1 MRSSI
6 IILLLF
12 VSTIVLLPVSFSQV
26 GDRVCPASAACE
38 EPFDPSP
45 LTNTMPDFA
54 QLGFNEESISIP
66 ASGSTV
72 VVGPGE
78 ELFIL
83 ADKQIIV
90 TLGEPG
96 EDLMFR
102 GIVPGRRINQLELPV
117 VGIGETMLVELTMLE
132 VTANELA
139 NAGFPADNPIFAGGN
154 AREDVDQVA
163 NCLSL
168 QNRIEG
174 LRKNIGERNSDIV
187 DLRNQ
192 PGGFQNQTVQRLI
205 IRMQND
211 NDRDRELL
219 PTLDAQFEILQ
230 CDRVPRDEQERPEAR
245 PTDLSASSF
254 QRSHIFVVGEGS
266 PSGFIPSY
274 QLTGSNLFMEKSEAL
289 ELAILEPTD
298 GFHIISGSYGAIEYP
313 SVISPGSEYIIRYN
327 NTVEDFDPSGE
338 SIEFVLETTRKLR
351 IDSHTADLTT
361 SIEKNGTIASTTLNL
376 PNSQTGYFQINIPE
390 IGESEN
396 GDSPLQYGLH
406 FFHIHS
412 NFVGI
417 GTLDT
422 YLPVYVVPSG
432 EKYANSYNLVG
443 YSMASEPDLRINLA
457 DYVPNAPEL
466 FIVSKSNDV
475 TTFIESQEINLPVAV
490 ISVSDNLGPINSYEI
505 ILDADFITSYSDGK
519 MYILANSATDTFSIS
534 NLKIFN
540 FNINDFNIID
550 SIDKTKTY
558 QNKLGF
564 PIGVD
569 IILDINTIDISVLDE
584 FEQPFID
591 GQIVIQ
597 KANEE
602 FTADLLDIPRL
613 KLPDGNYKITHIVE
627 DEIKSEQDILI
638 SSSGLIQ
645 FNVKTLLLEDQI
657 LTIAIVIEFILIAFF
672 TFRIMSKYFKG

>member
-1 MRSSI
+1 LRSSI
-6 IILLLF
+6 IIFLLF
-12 VSTIVLLPVSFSQV
+12 VSTIVLLPLSFSQV
-26 GDRVCPASAACE
+26 DDRVCPASAACE
-38 EPFDPSP
+38 EPFDPSQ
-45 LTNTMPDFA
+45 LTNVMPDFA
-54 QLGFNEESISIP
+54 HLGFNEESMSIP
-66 ASGSTV
+66 ASGSTI

-83 ADKQIIV
+83 AEEQIII

-117 VGIGETMLVELTMLE
+117 VGVGETMLVELTMLE
-132 VTANELA
+132 
-139 NAGFPADNPIFAGGN
+139 G
-154 AREDVDQVA
+154 EDVDQVA

-168 QNRIEG
+168 QNHIEG

-192 PGGFQNQTVQRLI
+192 PGNFQNQTIQSLI
-205 IRMQND
+205 IKMQND

-245 PTDLSASSF
+245 PTDLVAESF
-254 QRSHIFVVGEGS
+254 QRSHILVVGEGS
-266 PSGFIPSY
+266 PSGFIPNY
-274 QLTGSNLFMEKSEAL
+274 QLTGSNLYMEKSETL

-327 NTVEDFDPSGE
+327 NTVDDFDPSGE

-376 PNSQTGYFQINIPE
+376 PNTQTGYFQINIPE

-406 FFHIHS
+406 FFHVHS

-417 GTLDT
+417 GTLDA

-432 EKYANSYNLVG
+432 EYNLVG
-443 YSMASEPDLRINLA
+443 YSLASEPDLRINLA
-457 DYVPNAPEL
+457 DYVPNTPEL
-466 FIVSKSNDV
+466 FIISKSNDV
-475 TTFIESQEINLPVAV
+475 TTFIESQEINIPVAV
-490 ISVSDNLGPINSYEI
+490 ISVSDNLGPINLYEI

-519 MYILANSATDTFSIS
+519 TYILANSATDTFSIS

-540 FNINDFNIID
+540 FIINDFTIID

-564 PIGVD
+564 PNNLD
-569 IILDINTIDISVLDE
+569 LILDINTIDISVFDE

-597 KANEE
+597 KADEE
-602 FTADLLDIPRL
+602 FTTDLLDIPRL

-627 DEIKSEQDILI
+627 DEIKSEQDISI

-645 FNVKTLLLEDQI
+645 FNVKTLTLEDQI
-657 LTIAIVIEFILIAFF
+657 LTIAIIIESILIAFF
-672 TFRIMSKYFKG
+672 TFRIMAKYFKG

>member
-6 IILLLF
+6 IIFLLF
-12 VSTIVLLPVSFSQV
+12 VSTIVLLPLSFSQV
-26 GDRVCPASAACE
+26 DDRVCPASAACE
-38 EPFDPSP
+38 EPFDPSQ
-45 LTNTMPDFA
+45 LTNVMPDFA
-54 QLGFNEESISIP
+54 HLGFNEESMSIP
-66 ASGSTV
+66 ASGSTI

-83 ADKQIIV
+83 AEEQIII

-117 VGIGETMLVELTMLE
+117 VGVGETMLVELTMLE
-132 VTANELA
+132 
-139 NAGFPADNPIFAGGN
+139 G
-154 AREDVDQVA
+154 EDVDQVA

-168 QNRIEG
+168 QNHIEG

-245 PTDLSASSF
+245 PTDLVAESF
-254 QRSHIFVVGEGS
+254 QRSHILVVGEGS
-266 PSGFIPSY
+266 PSGFIPNY
-274 QLTGSNLFMEKSEAL
+274 QLTGSNLYMEKSETL

-327 NTVEDFDPSGE
+327 NTVDDFDPSGE

-376 PNSQTGYFQINIPE
+376 PNTQTGYFQINIPE

-406 FFHIHS
+406 FFHVHS

-417 GTLDT
+417 GTLDA

-432 EKYANSYNLVG
+432 EYNLVG
-443 YSMASEPDLRINLA
+443 YSLASEPDLRINLA
-457 DYVPNAPEL
+457 DYVPNTPEL
-466 FIVSKSNDV
+466 FIISKSNDV
-475 TTFIESQEINLPVAV
+475 TTFIESQEINIPVAV
-490 ISVSDNLGPINSYEI
+490 ISVSDNLGPINLYEI

-519 MYILANSATDTFSIS
+519 TYILANSATDTFSIS

-540 FNINDFNIID
+540 FIINDFTIID

-564 PIGVD
+564 PNNLD
-569 IILDINTIDISVLDE
+569 LILDINTIDISVFDE

-597 KANEE
+597 KADEE
-602 FTADLLDIPRL
+602 FTTDLLDIPRL

-627 DEIKSEQDILI
+627 DEIKSEQDISI

-645 FNVKTLLLEDQI
+645 FNVKTLTLEDQI
-657 LTIAIVIEFILIAFF
+657 LTIAIIIESILIAFF

>member
-6 IILLLF
+6 IIFLLF

-26 GDRVCPASAACE
+26 DDRVCPASAACE
-38 EPFDPSP
+38 EPFDPSQ
-45 LTNTMPDFA
+45 LTNVMPDFA
-54 QLGFNEESISIP
+54 HLGFNEESMSIP
-66 ASGSTV
+66 ASGSTI

-83 ADKQIIV
+83 SEKQIII
-90 TLGEPG
+90 TLGEPD

-102 GIVPGRRINQLELPV
+102 GIVPGHRVNQLELPV
-117 VGIGETMLVELTMLE
+117 LGVGETMLVELTMLE
-132 VTANELA
+132 VTADELA
-139 NAGFPADNPIFAGGN
+139 NAGFPADNPIFAGIN
-154 AREDVDQVA
+154 ARENVDQVA
-163 NCLSL
+163 SCLSL
-168 QNRIEG
+168 QNHIEE
-174 LRKNIGERNSDIV
+174 LRKNIQTRNSEIV

-192 PGGFQNQTVQRLI
+192 PGGFQNQTIQRLI
-205 IRMQND
+205 IGMQND
-211 NDRDRELL
+211 NDRDKELL

-245 PTDLSASSF
+245 PADLVAELF
-254 QRSHIFVVGEGS
+254 QRSHILVVGEGS
-266 PSGFIPSY
+266 PSGFIPNY
-274 QLTGSNLFMEKSEAL
+274 QLTGSNLYMEKSETL

-327 NTVEDFDPSGE
+327 NTVDDFDPSGE

-376 PNSQTGYFQINIPE
+376 PNAQTGYFQINIPE

-417 GTLDT
+417 GTLDV

-443 YSMASEPDLRINLA
+443 YSLASEPDLRIDLA
-457 DYVPNAPEL
+457 DYVPNTPEL
-466 FIVSKSNDV
+466 FIISKSNGV
-475 TTFIESQEINLPVAV
+475 TTFIESQEINIPVAV
-490 ISVSDNLGPINSYEI
+490 ISVSDNLGPINLYEI

-519 MYILANSATDTFSIS
+519 VYILANKSTDTFSIS

-540 FNINDFNIID
+540 FIINDFTIVD
-550 SIDKTKTY
+550 GIDKTKTY

-564 PIGVD
+564 PINLD
-569 IILDINTIDISVLDE
+569 LMLDINTIDISVFDE

-597 KANEE
+597 KADEE
-602 FTADLLDIPRL
+602 FTTDLFNIPRL

-627 DEIKSEQDILI
+627 DEIKSEQDISI

-645 FNVKTLLLEDQI
+645 FNIKTLTLEDQI
-657 LTIAIVIEFILIAFF
+657 LTIAIIIESILIAFF

>member
-6 IILLLF
+6 IIFLLF
-12 VSTIVLLPVSFSQV
+12 VSTIVLLPLSFSQV
-26 GDRVCPASAACE
+26 DDRVCPASAACE
-38 EPFDPSP
+38 EPFDPSQ
-45 LTNTMPDFA
+45 LTNVMPDFA
-54 QLGFNEESISIP
+54 HLGFNEESMSIP
-66 ASGSTV
+66 ASGSTI

-83 ADKQIIV
+83 AEEQIII

-117 VGIGETMLVELTMLE
+117 VGVGETMLVELTMLE
-132 VTANELA
+132 
-139 NAGFPADNPIFAGGN
+139 G
-154 AREDVDQVA
+154 EDVDQVA

-168 QNRIEG
+168 QNHIEG

-192 PGGFQNQTVQRLI
+192 PGNFQNQTIQSLI
-205 IRMQND
+205 IKMQND

-245 PTDLSASSF
+245 PTDLVAESF
-254 QRSHIFVVGEGS
+254 QRSHILVVGEGS
-266 PSGFIPSY
+266 PSGFIPNY
-274 QLTGSNLFMEKSEAL
+274 QLTGSNLYMEKSETL

-327 NTVEDFDPSGE
+327 NTVDDFDPSGE

-376 PNSQTGYFQINIPE
+376 PNTQTGYFQINIPE

-406 FFHIHS
+406 FFHVHS

-417 GTLDT
+417 GTLDA

-432 EKYANSYNLVG
+432 EYNLVG
-443 YSMASEPDLRINLA
+443 YSLASEPDLRINLA
-457 DYVPNAPEL
+457 DYVPNTPEL
-466 FIVSKSNDV
+466 FIISKSNDV
-475 TTFIESQEINLPVAV
+475 TTFIESQEINIPVAV
-490 ISVSDNLGPINSYEI
+490 ISVSDNLGPINLYEI

-519 MYILANSATDTFSIS
+519 TYILANSATDTFSIS

-540 FNINDFNIID
+540 FIINDFTIID

-564 PIGVD
+564 PNNLD
-569 IILDINTIDISVLDE
+569 LILDINTIDISVFDE

-597 KANEE
+597 KADEE
-602 FTADLLDIPRL
+602 FTTDLLDIPRL

-627 DEIKSEQDILI
+627 DEIKSEQDISI

-645 FNVKTLLLEDQI
+645 FNVKTLTLEDQI
-657 LTIAIVIEFILIAFF
+657 LTIAIIIESILIAFF
-672 TFRIMSKYFKG
+672 TFRIMAKYFKG

>member
-6 IILLLF
+6 IIFLLF
-12 VSTIVLLPVSFSQV
+12 VSTIVLLPLSFSQV
-26 GDRVCPASAACE
+26 DDRVCPASAACE
-38 EPFDPSP
+38 EPFDPSQ
-45 LTNTMPDFA
+45 LTNVMPDFA
-54 QLGFNEESISIP
+54 HLGFNEESMSIP
-66 ASGSTV
+66 ASGSTI

-83 ADKQIIV
+83 AEEQIII

-96 EDLMFR
+96 EDSMFR

-117 VGIGETMLVELTMLE
+117 VGVGETMLVELTMLE
-132 VTANELA
+132 
-139 NAGFPADNPIFAGGN
+139 G
-154 AREDVDQVA
+154 EDVDQVA

-168 QNRIEG
+168 QNHIEG

-192 PGGFQNQTVQRLI
+192 PGNFQNQTIQSLI
-205 IRMQND
+205 IKMQND

-245 PTDLSASSF
+245 PTDLVAESF
-254 QRSHIFVVGEGS
+254 QRSHILVVGEGS
-266 PSGFIPSY
+266 PSGFIPNY
-274 QLTGSNLFMEKSEAL
+274 QLTGSNLYMEKSETL

-376 PNSQTGYFQINIPE
+376 PNTQTGYFQINIPE

-406 FFHIHS
+406 FFHVHS

-417 GTLDT
+417 GTLDA

-432 EKYANSYNLVG
+432 EYNLVG
-443 YSMASEPDLRINLA
+443 YSLASEPDLRINLA
-457 DYVPNAPEL
+457 DYVPNTPEL
-466 FIVSKSNDV
+466 FIISKSNDV
-475 TTFIESQEINLPVAV
+475 TTFIESQEINIPVAV
-490 ISVSDNLGPINSYEI
+490 ISVSDNLGPINLYEI

-519 MYILANSATDTFSIS
+519 TYILANSATDTFSIS

-540 FNINDFNIID
+540 FIINDFTIID

-564 PIGVD
+564 PNNLD
-569 IILDINTIDISVLDE
+569 LILDINTIDISVFDE

-597 KANEE
+597 KADEE
-602 FTADLLDIPRL
+602 FTTDLLDIPRL

-627 DEIKSEQDILI
+627 DEIQSEQDISI

-645 FNVKTLLLEDQI
+645 FNVKTLTLEDQI
-657 LTIAIVIEFILIAFF
+657 LTIAIIIESILIAFF

>member
-26 GDRVCPASAACE
+26 DDRVCPASAACE
-38 EPFDPSP
+38 EPFNPSQ
-45 LTNTMPDFA
+45 LTNIMPDFA
-54 QLGFNEESISIP
+54 NLGFNEESMSIP
-66 ASGSTV
+66 ASGSTI

-83 ADKQIIV
+83 AEEQIII

-102 GIVPGRRINQLELPV
+102 GIVLGHRVNQLELPV
-117 VGIGETMLVELTMLE
+117 VGVGETMLVELTMLE
-132 VTANELA
+132 VTADEL
-139 NAGFPADNPIFAGGN
+139 
-154 AREDVDQVA
+154 DVDQVA

-168 QNRIEG
+168 QNHIEE
-174 LRKNIGERNSDIV
+174 LRKNIQTRNSEIV

-192 PGGFQNQTVQRLI
+192 PGNFQNQTAQRLI

-211 NDRDRELL
+211 NARDNDLL

-245 PTDLSASSF
+245 PTDLSEESF
-254 QRSHIFVVGEGS
+254 QRSRILVVGEGS
-266 PSGFIPSY
+266 PSGFIPNY
-274 QLTGSNLFMEKSEAL
+274 QLTGSNLFMEKSETL

-376 PNSQTGYFQINIPE
+376 PNAQTGYFQINIPE

-432 EKYANSYNLVG
+432 EYNLVG

-466 FIVSKSNDV
+466 FIISKSNDV
-475 TTFIESQEINLPVAV
+475 TTFIESQEINIPVAV
-490 ISVSDNLGPINSYEI
+490 ISVSDNLGPINLYEI
-505 ILDADFITSYSDGK
+505 VLDADFITSSFDGK
-519 MYILANSATDTFSIS
+519 MYVLANSATDTFSIS
-534 NLKIFN
+534 SLKIFN
-540 FNINDFNIID
+540 FIMTDFNIID
-550 SIDKTKTY
+550 STDKTKTY
-558 QNKLGF
+558 SNKLGF
-564 PIGVD
+564 PINVD
-569 IILDINTIDISVLDE
+569 LMLDINTIDISVFDE

-591 GQIVIQ
+591 GQIIIQ
-597 KANEE
+597 KADEE

-627 DEIKSEQDILI
+627 DEIKSEQDLSI

-657 LTIAIVIEFILIAFF
+657 LTIAIIIESILIAFF

>member
-6 IILLLF
+6 IIFLLF
-12 VSTIVLLPVSFSQV
+12 VSTIVLLPLSFSQV
-26 GDRVCPASAACE
+26 DDRVCPASAACE
-38 EPFDPSP
+38 EPFDPSQ
-45 LTNTMPDFA
+45 LTNVMPDFA
-54 QLGFNEESISIP
+54 HLGFNEESMSIP
-66 ASGSTV
+66 ASGSTI

-83 ADKQIIV
+83 AEEQIII

-96 EDLMFR
+96 EDSMFR

-117 VGIGETMLVELTMLE
+117 VGVGETMLVELTMLE
-132 VTANELA
+132 
-139 NAGFPADNPIFAGGN
+139 G
-154 AREDVDQVA
+154 EDVDQVA

-168 QNRIEG
+168 QNHIEG

-192 PGGFQNQTVQRLI
+192 PGNFQNQTIQSLI
-205 IRMQND
+205 IKMQND

-245 PTDLSASSF
+245 PTDLVAESF
-254 QRSHIFVVGEGS
+254 QRSHILVVGEGS
-266 PSGFIPSY
+266 PSGFIPNY
-274 QLTGSNLFMEKSEAL
+274 QLTGSNLYMEKSETL

-376 PNSQTGYFQINIPE
+376 PNTQTGYFQINIPE

-406 FFHIHS
+406 FFHVHS
-412 NFVGI
+412 NFIGI
-417 GTLDT
+417 GTLDA

-432 EKYANSYNLVG
+432 EYNLVG
-443 YSMASEPDLRINLA
+443 YSLASEPDLRINLA
-457 DYVPNAPEL
+457 DYVPNTPEL
-466 FIVSKSNDV
+466 FIISKSNDV
-475 TTFIESQEINLPVAV
+475 TTFIESQEINIPVAV
-490 ISVSDNLGPINSYEI
+490 ISVSDNLGPINLYEI

-519 MYILANSATDTFSIS
+519 TYILANSATDTFSIS

-540 FNINDFNIID
+540 FIINDFTIID

-564 PIGVD
+564 PNNLD
-569 IILDINTIDISVLDE
+569 LILDINTIDISVFDE

-597 KANEE
+597 KADEE
-602 FTADLLDIPRL
+602 FTTDLLDIPRL

-627 DEIKSEQDILI
+627 DEIKSEQDISI

-645 FNVKTLLLEDQI
+645 FNVKTLTLEDQI
-657 LTIAIVIEFILIAFF
+657 LTIAIIIESILIAFF

>member
-6 IILLLF
+6 IIFLLF
-12 VSTIVLLPVSFSQV
+12 VSTIVLLTLSFSQV
-26 GDRVCPASAACE
+26 DDRVCPASAACE
-38 EPFDPSP
+38 EPFDPSQ
-45 LTNTMPDFA
+45 LTNVMPDFA
-54 QLGFNEESISIP
+54 HLGFNEESMSIP
-66 ASGSTV
+66 ASGSTI

-83 ADKQIIV
+83 AEEQIII

-117 VGIGETMLVELTMLE
+117 VGVGETMLVELTMLE
-132 VTANELA
+132 
-139 NAGFPADNPIFAGGN
+139 G
-154 AREDVDQVA
+154 EDVDQVA

-168 QNRIEG
+168 QNHIEG

-245 PTDLSASSF
+245 PTDLVAESF
-254 QRSHIFVVGEGS
+254 QRSHILVVGEGS
-266 PSGFIPSY
+266 PSGFIPNY
-274 QLTGSNLFMEKSEAL
+274 QLTGSNLYMEKSETL

-327 NTVEDFDPSGE
+327 NTVDDFDPSGE

-376 PNSQTGYFQINIPE
+376 PNTQTGYFQINIPE

-406 FFHIHS
+406 FFHVHS

-417 GTLDT
+417 GTLDA

-432 EKYANSYNLVG
+432 EYNLVG
-443 YSMASEPDLRINLA
+443 YSLASEPDLRINLA
-457 DYVPNAPEL
+457 DYVPNTPEL
-466 FIVSKSNDV
+466 FIISKSNDV
-475 TTFIESQEINLPVAV
+475 TTFIESQEINIPVAV
-490 ISVSDNLGPINSYEI
+490 ISVSDNLGPINLYEI

-519 MYILANSATDTFSIS
+519 TYILANSATDTFSIS

-540 FNINDFNIID
+540 FIINDFTIID
-550 SIDKTKTY
+550 GIDKTKTY

-564 PIGVD
+564 PINLD
-569 IILDINTIDISVLDE
+569 LILDINTIDISVFDE

-597 KANEE
+597 KADEE

-627 DEIKSEQDILI
+627 DEIQSEQDISI

-645 FNVKTLLLEDQI
+645 FNVKTLTLEDQI
-657 LTIAIVIEFILIAFF
+657 LTIAIIIESILIAFF

>member
-26 GDRVCPASAACE
+26 DDRVCPASAACE
-38 EPFDPSP
+38 EPFDPSQ
-45 LTNTMPDFA
+45 LTNVMPDFA
-54 QLGFNEESISIP
+54 HLGFNEESMSIP
-66 ASGSTV
+66 ASGSTI

-83 ADKQIIV
+83 AEEQIII

-96 EDLMFR
+96 EDSMFR

-117 VGIGETMLVELTMLE
+117 VGVGETMLVELTMLE
-132 VTANELA
+132 
-139 NAGFPADNPIFAGGN
+139 G
-154 AREDVDQVA
+154 EDVDQVA

-168 QNRIEG
+168 QNHIEG

-192 PGGFQNQTVQRLI
+192 PGNFQNQTIQSLI
-205 IRMQND
+205 IKMQND

-245 PTDLSASSF
+245 PTDLVAESF
-254 QRSHIFVVGEGS
+254 QRSHILVVGEGS
-266 PSGFIPSY
+266 PSGFIPNY
-274 QLTGSNLFMEKSEAL
+274 QLTGSNLYMEKSETL

-327 NTVEDFDPSGE
+327 NTVDDFDPSGE

-376 PNSQTGYFQINIPE
+376 PNTQTGYFQINIPE

-406 FFHIHS
+406 FFHVHS

-417 GTLDT
+417 GTLDA

-432 EKYANSYNLVG
+432 EYNLVG
-443 YSMASEPDLRINLA
+443 YSLASEPDLRINLA
-457 DYVPNAPEL
+457 DYVPNTPEL
-466 FIVSKSNDV
+466 FIISKSNDV
-475 TTFIESQEINLPVAV
+475 TTFIESQEINIPVAV
-490 ISVSDNLGPINSYEI
+490 ISVSDNLGPINLYEI

-519 MYILANSATDTFSIS
+519 TYILANSATDTFSIS

-540 FNINDFNIID
+540 FIINDFTIID

-564 PIGVD
+564 PNNLD
-569 IILDINTIDISVLDE
+569 LILDINTIDISVFDE

-597 KANEE
+597 KADEE
-602 FTADLLDIPRL
+602 FTTDLLDIPRL

-627 DEIKSEQDILI
+627 DEIKSEQDISI

-645 FNVKTLLLEDQI
+645 FNVKTLTLEDQI
-657 LTIAIVIEFILIAFF
+657 LTIAIIIESILIAFF
-672 TFRIMSKYFKG
+672 TFRIMAKYFKG

>member
-6 IILLLF
+6 IIFLLF

-26 GDRVCPASAACE
+26 DDRVCPASAACE
-38 EPFDPSP
+38 EPFDPFQ
-45 LTNTMPDFA
+45 LTNVMPDFA
-54 QLGFNEESISIP
+54 HLGFNEESMSIP
-66 ASGSTV
+66 ASGSTI

-83 ADKQIIV
+83 SDKQIII

-102 GIVPGRRINQLELPV
+102 GIVPGRRVNQLELPV
-117 VGIGETMLVELTMLE
+117 VGVGETMLVELTMLE
-132 VTANELA
+132 VTADELA
-139 NAGFPADNPIFAGGN
+139 RAGFPADNPIFAGIN
-154 AREDVDQVA
+154 ARENVDQVA

-168 QNRIEG
+168 QNHIEG
-174 LRKNIGERNSDIV
+174 LRKNIQTRNSEIV

-205 IRMQND
+205 IRMNND
-211 NDRDRELL
+211 NARDNDLL

-245 PTDLSASSF
+245 PTDLVAESF
-254 QRSHIFVVGEGS
+254 QRSHILVVGEGS
-266 PSGFIPSY
+266 PSGFIPNY
-274 QLTGSNLFMEKSEAL
+274 QLTGSNLYMEKSETL

-327 NTVEDFDPSGE
+327 NTVDDFDPSGE

-376 PNSQTGYFQINIPE
+376 PNTQTGYFKLNIPE

-417 GTLDT
+417 GTLDA

-432 EKYANSYNLVG
+432 EYNLVG
-443 YSMASEPDLRINLA
+443 YSLASEPDLRIDLA
-457 DYVPNAPEL
+457 DYVPNTPEL
-466 FIVSKSNDV
+466 FIISKSNGV
-475 TTFIESQEINLPVAV
+475 TTFIESQEINIPVAV
-490 ISVSDNLGPINSYEI
+490 ISVSDNLGPINLYEI
-505 ILDADFITSYSDGK
+505 ILDANFITSYSDGK
-519 MYILANSATDTFSIS
+519 MYILANSSTDTFSIS
-534 NLKIFN
+534 HLKIFN
-540 FNINDFNIID
+540 FIINDFTIID
-550 SIDKTKTY
+550 GIDKTKTY

-564 PIGVD
+564 PINLD
-569 IILDINTIDISVLDE
+569 LMLDINTIDISVLDE

-597 KANEE
+597 KADEE
-602 FTADLLDIPRL
+602 FTTDLLNIPRL

-627 DEIKSEQDILI
+627 DEIKSEQDISI

-645 FNVKTLLLEDQI
+645 FNIKTLTLEDQI
-657 LTIAIVIEFILIAFF
+657 LTIAIIIESILIAFF